1 MKENNVLD
9 LGIAWGRGLYSRNKT
24 SGSGTVWLLMQASV
38 VTALRNLDFLQ
49 SGIRQFIVA
58 HNSSIISKM
67 AVMAAWEEIS
77 LAGFH
82 FSLRFSRLLFRNTVF
97 LCSLS
102 A

>member
-1 MKENNVLD
+1 M
-9 LGIAWGRGLYSRNKT
+9 
-24 SGSGTVWLLMQASV
+24 WLLMQASV

-58 HNSSIISKM
+58 HNSPVINKM
-67 AVMAAWEEIS
+67 AVMAAWVETA

-82 FSLRFSRLLFRNTVF
+82 FSLRFSRLLFRNIVF
-97 LCSLS
+97 LCTLS